1 MITQDA
7 AEYLN
12 QKYDDMSCLTAIT
25 GTTLITLN
33 TQHTIID
40 VPEEFGHA
48 VDKAQSESKKN
59 GHLHHWDIYK
69 TIWTQSVINQVSGE
83 ILNIPT

>member
-1 MITQDA
+1 MILTCDMLLLSWHISASNMCYVYFMITQDA

-12 QKYDDMSCLTAIT
+12 QKYDDMSCLTAVT
-25 GTTLITLN
+25 GTTVITLN

-48 VDKAQSESKKN
+48 VDKAQS
-59 GHLHHWDIYK
+59 
-69 TIWTQSVINQVSGE
+69 
-83 ILNIPT
+83 